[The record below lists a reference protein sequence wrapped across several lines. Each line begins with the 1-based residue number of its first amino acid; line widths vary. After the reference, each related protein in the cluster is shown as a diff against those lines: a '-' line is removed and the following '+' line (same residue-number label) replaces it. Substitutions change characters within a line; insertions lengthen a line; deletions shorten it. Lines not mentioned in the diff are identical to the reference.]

1 MRISRLR
8 RPQAAQPH
16 KRKIVIA
23 GNHELP
29 LHPPSFARTAEEWDV
44 DESERTPATCE
55 AARALLASVPNCEYL
70 FESGTEVGGG
80 SGGSGGG
87 GGGCG
92 GGGGGGGGGDGGG
105 GGGGG
110 GGGVR
115 VWGAPWQPVFGGAFN
130 LARGPPLA
138 ARWALIPDG
147 VDVLLTHGPP
157 LGHGDLLKTGR
168 RREGCLDLL
177 EAVSTRLWPPRYHV
191 FGHIHEGHG
200 VSTDGA
206 TVFLN
211 ASSCTRRGQC
221 SNKPLVFDVLPRG
234 G

>member
-1 MRISRLR
+1 MRISRFR
-8 RPQAAQPH
+8 SPQAAQPH

-29 LHPPSFARTAEEWDV
+29 LHPPSFARTAKEWDV

-92 GGGGGGGGGDGGG
+92 GSGGGGGGGDGGDGGG

-110 GGGVR
+110 G
-115 VWGAPWQPVFGGAFN
+115 
-130 LARGPPLA
+130 
-138 ARWALIPDG
+138 
-147 VDVLLTHGPP
+147 
-157 LGHGDLLKTGR
+157 
-168 RREGCLDLL
+168 
-177 EAVSTRLWPPRYHV
+177 
-191 FGHIHEGHG
+191 
-200 VSTDGA
+200 DGA
-206 TVFLN
+206 
-211 ASSCTRRGQC
+211 R
-221 SNKPLVFDVLPRG
+221 
-234 G
+234 